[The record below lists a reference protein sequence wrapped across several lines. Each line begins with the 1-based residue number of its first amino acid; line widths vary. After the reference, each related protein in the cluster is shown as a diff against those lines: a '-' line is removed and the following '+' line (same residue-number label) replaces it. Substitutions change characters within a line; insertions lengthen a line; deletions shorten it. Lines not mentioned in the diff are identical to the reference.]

1 MQSKTNNLLN
11 IASELCEDGKFVDA
25 LKYYDKILN
34 TEPNSTK
41 ANIDKGVTLQNLERI
56 SQAIQM
62 YKNVLNTE
70 PENIDALINMGSA
83 LHTLGKYTDAISY
96 YNIVLRLDKKIFWL
110 LHTRVFLLESQVT
123 FQWL

>member
-1 MQSKTNNLLN
+1 MQSKINSLLGA
-11 IASELCEDGKFVDA
+11 ASELCEDGKFVDA
-25 LKYYDKILN
+25 LKCYDEILN

-41 ANIDKGVTLQNLERI
+41 ANIDKGVTLQNLEHI

-62 YKNVLNTE
+62 YEKVLNLE

-96 YNIVLRLDKKIFWL
+96 YNIVLRLDKKISWL
-110 LHTRVFLLESQVT
+110 LHTRVFLLESQET
-123 FQWL
+123 IQSL